1 MNWKAFIIACASIGA
16 VSFPQNIIG
25 CGGEMDPYDYY
36 TSFFHPDL
44 PTAQGYKPFYYTGYS
59 FLYDETEPV
68 NTSDVF
74 AREWAGYCG
83 VPVTDADAKKF
94 VNKFAWKDLNN
105 LYMNLEKNQPLKIP
119 DSVKRNS
126 MTDYFMKGKNL
137 ETLGYIMYAKQV
149 EPYVAVT
156 DGDYWNT
163 PTRDSVKMSK
173 LMKNGSQLY
182 NVAKQDFIKL
192 RYIYQVMRLAHYS
205 GRYADVI
212 EWYDKAAAYP
222 ENLSV
227 IKNLCLALKAGALFR
242 TGHQKE
248 AAYLFSKSFSGSSA
262 KRISNYLGFKWSV
275 DSKASR
281 NEYLQLCKNNTE
293 KASMLALFSMG
304 TPSLE
309 LDALK
314 DIYKL
319 NPACE
324 ELELL
329 ATREVNKLEETYFTP
344 SLHKGDGGKPF
355 YFTWSESSSDSIVN
369 AAGKQVK
376 NYVQFF
382 HEASQNNKVTNPALF
397 ETSAAYVSYIA
408 KDYKTAKKY
417 LANVD
422 KMNPSQKVKDQAMLT
437 NLLVTI
443 NEKDKIDAAFEEQ
456 LLPSI
461 QWLEQ
466 KARTEIPIQN
476 GYWEVYQW
484 KTFYRSL
491 MSEILAKRYHEQGNL
506 DKEVLAIGAA
516 DWIMG
521 AKGNE
526 GYGPANGVEFLRNNV
541 ESKDVEKLFAL
552 MESKQ
557 QNKFEQYLITHNRV
571 KKADVVDFAGTAY
584 LRELNYAK
592 AIEWFKKS
600 TDKKVIN
607 KNPFI
612 DLLYDQEE
620 QIAADKKIT
629 TTKLQFAEEMLR
641 LEQQAMVS
649 RPATQ
654 QYYKMALGLYNI
666 SYYGHTWELVK
677 YYRSGSDGYAIPKN
691 ATAFEREYYGCYKAK
706 EYFEMAMNMSNDKNF
721 KARCLF
727 MMAKCSQKQI
737 HQPQYSD
744 YTGENY
750 WEKMEADTKV
760 YMAKFMNNEYFP
772 QLVKEYSNTPF
783 YKEAFT
789 SCSYLRDFVKKK

>member
-1 MNWKAFIIACASIGA
+1 MNWKAFIIACVSAAA

-36 TSFFHPDL
+36 TTFFHPDL
-44 PTAQGYKPFYYTGYS
+44 PTAKNYKPFYYTGYN
-59 FLYDETEPV
+59 FLYDDVEPV
-68 NTSDVF
+68 STSDVF
-74 AREWAGYCG
+74 AKEWAAYCG
-83 VPVTDADAKKF
+83 TSVTEADAKKF

-105 LYMNLEKNQPLKIP
+105 LYVNLEKNQPLKLP
-119 DSVKRNS
+119 DSVKQNS
-126 MTDYFMKGKNL
+126 MTAYFIKDKNL

-149 EPYVAVT
+149 EPFVT
-156 DGDYWNT
+156 DVDYWNA
-163 PTRDSVKMSK
+163 PAKDSLKMGK
-173 LMKNGSQLY
+173 LIKNGSQLL

-192 RYIYQVMRLAHYS
+192 RYIYQIMRLAHYS
-205 GRYADVI
+205 GRYPEVI
-212 EWYDKAAAYP
+212 DWYDKTTTFP
-222 ENLSV
+222 ENISV

-242 TGHQKE
+242 TGQQKE
-248 AAYLFSKSFSGSSA
+248 AAYLFSKAFSGSSA

-275 DSKASR
+275 DSKAGR
-281 NEYLQLCKNNTE
+281 NEYLQRCKNNSE
-293 KASMLALFSMG
+293 KAAMLALFSMG

-324 ELELL
+324 ELEVL
-329 ATREVNKLEETYFTP
+329 AVREVNKLEEVYFTP
-344 SLHKGDGGKPF
+344 TLQNEKGGKSF
-355 YFTWSESSSDSIVN
+355 YFTWGEGSSTDSILN
-369 AAGKQVK
+369 AAGKQTK
-376 NYVQFF
+376 GYVQFF
-382 HEASQNNKVTNPALF
+382 HEAAQNNKVTNPALF
-397 ETSAAYVSYIA
+397 ETSAAYVAFIT

-422 KMNPSQKVKDQAMLT
+422 KMDASQKVKDQCALT
-437 NLLVTI
+437 NLLITI

-466 KARTEIPIQN
+466 QVKNEVPIQT
-476 GYWEVYQW
+476 GSWPITQW

-491 MSEILAKRYHEQGNL
+491 MSEILAKRYHEQGDL
-506 DKEVLAIGAA
+506 AKETLAIGAA
-516 DWIMG
+516 DWMMKVDADDYYSSG
-521 AKGNE
+521 
-526 GYGPANGVEFLRNNV
+526 NGVEFLRNNV

-557 QNKFEQYLITHNRV
+557 QNKFEQYLLTHNTVR
-571 KKADVVDFAGTAY
+571 KADVVDFAGTAY
-584 LRELNYAK
+584 LREYNYAK

-600 TDKKVIN
+600 PDKKVIN

-620 QIAADKKIT
+620 KLPVEKKIT

-649 RPATQ
+649 KPATQ

-666 SYYGHTWELVK
+666 TYYGHTWELVK
-677 YYRSGSDGYAIPKN
+677 YHRGGTEGYNIPRN
-691 ATAFEREYYGCYKAK
+691 ANAFEKEYYGCYKAK

-737 HQPQYSD
+737 HQPQYND

-750 WEKMEADTKV
+750 WDKMDADTKV
-760 YMAKFMNNEYFP
+760 YYTAFMNNQYFP

-783 YKEAFT
+783 YKEAFN
-789 SCSYLRDFVKKK
+789 SCSYLKDFVKKK